1 MFIKRIFL
9 GATPQICFGF
19 LLTFSSSI
27 GQTFFISLFAGEI
40 RSELNLSHG
49 MFGTFYSA
57 ATLTSA
63 LFFLWFGKFTDQFD
77 LTLLGLIAFIALSLF
92 SLMLANTN
100 TLFLLFL
107 SLFGLRFFGQGLL
120 GHVAITAMACWF
132 SKKRGQALSFAALG
146 YSLGEA
152 VLPML
157 VAFFFTLLTWR
168 EIWFAVFLCIILIF
182 LPALYWFGKSIK
194 SRSVDNSK
202 NNSIEKK
209 DISYVSW
216 NRTQVLKDFRFYQI
230 IPGLL
235 ASPFIITGVLFH
247 QVHLVETKS
256 WSLKMFASCY
266 PLYALSATVIM
277 LAAGWIVDRLSAV
290 YLLRFYLLPLGLGL
304 ILLANTDKTYIAPIF
319 MLLAGGTAGA
329 ATIVMGALW
338 VELYGTDYLGSIRSM
353 CFAIMIISTSIAP
366 GLIGLLID
374 IGVTLETQLSILA
387 IYIFICLV
395 IFIIITPSLLAKRNP
410 PSVS

>member
-1 MFIKRIFL
+1 MFKKPIFL
-9 GATPQICFGF
+9 GATSQICFGF

-63 LFFLWFGKFTDQFD
+63 LVFLWFGKFTEQFN
-77 LTLLGLIAFIALSLF
+77 LILLGLIAFVALSLF

-107 SLFGLRFFGQGLL
+107 SLLGLRFFGQGLL

-146 YSLGEA
+146 YSFGEA
-152 VLPML
+152 VLPIL
-157 VAFFFTLLTWR
+157 VAFFFNLLTWR

-182 LPALYWFGKSIK
+182 LPVLYWLGKCIK
-194 SRSVDNSK
+194 SQSVENSK

-209 DISYVSW
+209 DTSYVSW
-216 NRTQVLKDFRFYQI
+216 TRTQVLKDFRFYQI

-266 PLYALSATVIM
+266 PLYAFGATGIM
-277 LAAGWIVDRLSAV
+277 LATGWIVDRLSAV

-304 ILLANTDKTYIAPIF
+304 ILLATTDKTYIAPIF

-329 ATIVMGALW
+329 TTIVMGALC
-338 VELYGTDYLGSIRSM
+338 VYALL
-353 CFAIMIISTSIAP
+353 CF
-366 GLIGLLID
+366 
-374 IGVTLETQLSILA
+374 VLS
-387 IYIFICLV
+387 
-395 IFIIITPSLLAKRNP
+395 
-410 PSVS
+410 

>member
-9 GATPQICFGF
+9 GATPQLCFGF

-63 LFFLWFGKFTDQFD
+63 LVFLWFGKFTDQFN
-77 LTLLGLIAFIALSLF
+77 LILLGLIACVALSSF

-107 SLFGLRFFGQGLL
+107 SLLGLRFFGQGLL
-120 GHVAITAMACWF
+120 GHVAVTAMACWF
-132 SKKRGQALSFAALG
+132 SKKRGQALSFAAL
-146 YSLGEA
+146 
-152 VLPML
+152 

-168 EIWFAVFLCIILIF
+168 EIWFAVCLCIILIF
-182 LPALYWFGKSIK
+182 LPVLYWLGKCIK

-202 NNSIEKK
+202 NNLIEKK
-209 DISYVSW
+209 DTSYVSW
-216 NRTQVLKDFRFYQI
+216 TRAQVIKDFRFYQI

-247 QVHLVETKS
+247 QVHLIETKS

-266 PLYALSATVIM
+266 PLYALSAAGIM

-304 ILLANTDKTYIAPIF
+304 ILLATTDKTYIAPIF

-338 VELYGTDYLGSIRSM
+338 VELYGTNYLGSIRSM
-353 CFAIMIISTSIAP
+353 CFAIMVISTSIAP
-366 GLIGLLID
+366 GLMGLLLD
-374 IGVTLETQLSILA
+374 IGVTLETQLFILA
-387 IYIFICLV
+387 IYIFICTV
-395 IFIIITPSLLAKRNP
+395 IFIIIMPSLLAKHP
-410 PSVS
+410 PSAS

>member
-1 MFIKRIFL
+1 
-9 GATPQICFGF
+9 
-19 LLTFSSSI
+19 
-27 GQTFFISLFAGEI
+27 
-40 RSELNLSHG
+40 
-49 MFGTFYSA
+49 
-57 ATLTSA
+57 
-63 LFFLWFGKFTDQFD
+63 
-77 LTLLGLIAFIALSLF
+77 
-92 SLMLANTN
+92 
-100 TLFLLFL
+100 
-107 SLFGLRFFGQGLL
+107 
-120 GHVAITAMACWF
+120 MACWF

-152 VLPML
+152 VLPIL

-168 EIWFAVFLCIILIF
+168 EIWFAVCLCIILIF
-182 LPALYWFGKSIK
+182 LPVLYWLGKCIK

-209 DISYVSW
+209 DTSYVSW
-216 NRTQVLKDFRFYQI
+216 TRAQVIKDFRFYQI

-247 QVHLVETKS
+247 QVHLIETKS

-266 PLYALSATVIM
+266 PLYALSAAGIM

-304 ILLANTDKTYIAPIF
+304 ILLATTDKTYIAPIF

-353 CFAIMIISTSIAP
+353 CFAIMVISTSIAP
-366 GLIGLLID
+366 GLIGLLLD
-374 IGVTLETQLSILA
+374 IGVTLETQLFILA
-387 IYIFICLV
+387 IYIFICTV
-395 IFIIITPSLLAKRNP
+395 IFIIIMPSLLAKHP
-410 PSVS
+410 PSAS

>member
-1 MFIKRIFL
+1 MFLKRTFL
-9 GATPQICFGF
+9 GATPQLCFGF

-40 RSELNLSHG
+40 RSALNLSHG
-49 MFGTFYSA
+49 MFGTFYSS

-63 LFFLWFGKFTDQFD
+63 LVFLWFGKFTDQFD
-77 LTLLGLIAFIALSLF
+77 LILLGITAFVALSLF
-92 SLMLANTN
+92 SLLLANTN

-107 SLFGLRFFGQGLL
+107 SLLGLRFFGQGLL

-132 SKKRGQALSFAALG
+132 SKKRGQAISFAALG

-152 VLPML
+152 ILPIL

-168 EIWFAVFLCIILIF
+168 EMWFAVCLCIILIF
-182 LPALYWFGKSIK
+182 LPLLYWLGKCIK
-194 SRSVDNSK
+194 SQSVVNSK
-202 NNSIEKK
+202 NYFIEKK
-209 DISYVSW
+209 DTSYVSW
-216 NRTQVLKDFRFYQI
+216 TRAQVLKDLRFYQI

-266 PLYALSATVIM
+266 PLYAFSAAGII
-277 LAAGWIVDRLSAV
+277 LAAGWVVDRLSAV
-290 YLLRFYLLPLGLGL
+290 YLLRFYLLPLGFGL
-304 ILLANTDKTYIAPIF
+304 ILLATTDKTYIAPIF

-353 CFAIMIISTSIAP
+353 GFAIMVISTSIAP
-366 GLIGLLID
+366 GLIGLLMD
-374 IGVTLETQLSILA
+374 IGVTLETQFFILA
-387 IYIFICLV
+387 IYIFICSL
-395 IFIIITPSLLAKRNP
+395 IFIIIMPSLLAKNP
-410 PSVS
+410 PSAS

>member
-1 MFIKRIFL
+1 
-9 GATPQICFGF
+9 
-19 LLTFSSSI
+19 
-27 GQTFFISLFAGEI
+27 
-40 RSELNLSHG
+40 
-49 MFGTFYSA
+49 
-57 ATLTSA
+57 
-63 LFFLWFGKFTDQFD
+63 
-77 LTLLGLIAFIALSLF
+77 
-92 SLMLANTN
+92 MLANTN

-107 SLFGLRFFGQGLL
+107 SLLGLRFFGQGLL
-120 GHVAITAMACWF
+120 GHVAVTAMVCWF

-152 VLPML
+152 VLPIL
-157 VAFFFTLLTWR
+157 VTFFFTLLTWR
-168 EIWFAVFLCIILIF
+168 EIWFTIFLCIILIF
-182 LPALYWFGKSIK
+182 LPVLYWLGKCIK

-209 DISYVSW
+209 DTSYVSW
-216 NRTQVLKDFRFYQI
+216 TRAQVIKDFRFYQI

-247 QVHLVETKS
+247 QVHLIETKS

-266 PLYALSATVIM
+266 PLYALSAAGIM

-304 ILLANTDKTYIAPIF
+304 ILLATTDKTYIAPIF

-353 CFAIMIISTSIAP
+353 CFAIMVISTSIAP
-366 GLIGLLID
+366 GLIGLLLD
-374 IGVTLETQLSILA
+374 IGVTLETQLFILA
-387 IYIFICLV
+387 IYIFICTV
-395 IFIIITPSLLAKRNP
+395 IFIIIMPSLLAKHP
-410 PSVS
+410 PSAS

>member
-9 GATPQICFGF
+9 GNASQLCFGF

-63 LFFLWFGKFTDQFD
+63 VFFLWFGKFTDQFD

-120 GHVAITAMACWF
+120 GHLAITAMACWF
-132 SKKRGQALSFAALG
+132 SKKRGQALSIAALG

-168 EIWFAVFLCIILIF
+168 EIWFAVFLCIILVF
-182 LPALYWFGKSIK
+182 LPTLYWFGKCIK

-209 DISYVSW
+209 DTSYVSW
-216 NRTQVLKDFRFYQI
+216 TRTQVLKDFRFYQI

-266 PLYALSATVIM
+266 PLYAFGATGIM
-277 LAAGWIVDRLSAV
+277 LATGWIVDRLSAV

-304 ILLANTDKTYIAPIF
+304 ILLATTDKTYIAPIF

-329 ATIVMGALW
+329 TTIVMGALW

-353 CFAIMIISTSIAP
+353 CFAIMVISTSIAP
-366 GLIGLLID
+366 GLIGLLMD
-374 IGVTLETQLSILA
+374 IGVTLETQLFILA
-387 IYIFICLV
+387 IYIFICSV
-395 IFIIITPSLLAKRNP
+395 IFIIITPSLLAKDP

>member
-1 MFIKRIFL
+1 MKRIFL
-9 GATPQICFGF
+9 GAAPQLCFGF

-63 LFFLWFGKFTDQFD
+63 IVFLWFGKFTDQFD
-77 LTLLGLIAFIALSLF
+77 LTMLGLIAFIALSLF

-100 TLFLLFL
+100 TFFLLFL

-182 LPALYWFGKSIK
+182 LPLLYWFGKCIK
-194 SRSVDNSK
+194 SRGVDNSK
-202 NNSIEKK
+202 NNLIEKK

-216 NRTQVLKDFRFYQI
+216 NRKQVLKDFRFYQI

-266 PLYALSATVIM
+266 PLYALSATGIM
-277 LAAGWIVDRLSAV
+277 LAAGWIVDRLSSV

-304 ILLANTDKTYIAPIF
+304 ILLGITDKTYIAPIF

-353 CFAIMIISTSIAP
+353 CFAIMVISTSIAP